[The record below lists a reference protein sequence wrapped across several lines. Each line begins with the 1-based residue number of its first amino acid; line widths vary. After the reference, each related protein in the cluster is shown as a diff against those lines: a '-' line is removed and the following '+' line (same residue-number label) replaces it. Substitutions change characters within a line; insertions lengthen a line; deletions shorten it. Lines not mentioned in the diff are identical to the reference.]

1 MAGKQTCEGK
11 TQDQTA
17 RSCDSSLLHLSLTPS
32 PLCQVRLCAQFESGQ
47 QFPVHLVSSPK
58 KAKLSPGP
66 MRIHLQNL
74 RFSLVA
80 GLPPT
85 LVHTW
90 DLVDLRSVKTLG
102 YEDNLTPF

>member
-1 MAGKQTCEGK
+1 M
-11 TQDQTA
+11 
-17 RSCDSSLLHLSLTPS
+17 
-32 PLCQVRLCAQFESGQ
+32 QVRLCAQFESGQ

-90 DLVDLRSVKTLG
+90 DLVDLRSVETFG
-102 YEDNLTPF
+102 YEDNLKPF

>member
-1 MAGKQTCEGK
+1 MRQN
-11 TQDQTA
+11 
-17 RSCDSSLLHLSLTPS
+17 
-32 PLCQVRLCAQFESGQ
+32 SGENFLEQ
-47 QFPVHLVSSPK
+47 QFWLYLYGVMVALMVHLVSSPK

-90 DLVDLRSVKTLG
+90 DLVDLRSVKTFG
-102 YEDNLTPF
+102 YGEDLTPFYIL

>member
-1 MAGKQTCEGK
+1 MAGKSDPYPSPGHIIVEG
-11 TQDQTA
+11 
-17 RSCDSSLLHLSLTPS
+17 SSLLHL
-32 PLCQVRLCAQFESGQ
+32 CVQVRLCAQFESGQ
-47 QFPVHLVSSPK
+47 QFPVHLVSAPK

-90 DLVDLRSVKTLG
+90 DLVDLRSVKTFG
-102 YEDNLTPF
+102 YEDSLIPC

>member
-1 MAGKQTCEGK
+1 M
-11 TQDQTA
+11 
-17 RSCDSSLLHLSLTPS
+17 LHL
-32 PLCQVRLCAQFESGQ
+32 CVQVRLCAQFESGQ

-90 DLVDLRSVKTLG
+90 DLVDLRRVKTFG
-102 YEDNLTPF
+102 YEDSLIPC